1 MKKFKVENILIVV
14 ALVLC
19 GLVILFARL
28 DKASPEEV
36 VVQKDL
42 ETVTVT
48 TTAVEEELTEKND
61 LININTADI
70 DELKELD
77 GIGDV
82 LAQRIIDHRKETPF
96 LSVGELINV
105 KGIGEK
111 TLESIIDRI
120 TV

>member
-48 TTAVEEELTEKND
+48 TTAVEELTEKND

-82 LAQRIIDHRKETPF
+82 LAQRIIDYRKETPF

-111 TLESIIDRI
+111 TLESIIERI